1 MNICLVARIILTSI
15 LPTPYNYFYANEMMK
30 EISYV
35 FILSGRLSSSRYIS
49 WPVITREL
57 DRRVRQQ
64 SGFDTLFFLTSK
76 PKERKTSYF
85 KVLFIKWWSIIYS
98 IFHFFSFSFIYRF
111 NRLQLYFYQY
121 IEIKHRMTE

>member
-1 MNICLVARIILTSI
+1 MNICFVARIILTSI
-15 LPTPYNYFYANEMMK
+15 LPTPYNYFCANEMMK

-76 PKERKTSYF
+76 PKDF
-85 KVLFIKWWSIIYS
+85 LFLVLFIKWWSIIYS